1 MDLQCSDKYALL
13 QSSHVNRIPQDSIN
27 ESVIWKQPVSN
38 SNLRSCMRNEQGIF
52 DDNFSVFGLI
62 GKSLNWENCF
72 EAKWFESRFK
82 KTELVEIL

>member
-13 QSSHVNRIPQDSIN
+13 QSSQVNRIPQDAIN

-38 SNLRSCMRNEQGIF
+38 SNLHSCMRNEQWIF

-62 GKSLNWENCF
+62 GKSLDRENCF
-72 EAKWFESRFK
+72 
-82 KTELVEIL
+82 